1 MDITLFS
8 TILVNI
14 SIVAGVIFAIL
25 QIRHATKTQN
35 TGLVI
40 QLNPALRA
48 DIGDLIEASNILW
61 KHEFTTY
68 EEYEEKY
75 GDPWADKALL
85 TLLAYN
91 DGLGYLL
98 HKRLI
103 DVEMIEYLSEGMV
116 TGVWEKLHPIIT
128 GMRKNYQLP
137 GLYSS
142 FEYLYNEM
150 KKHESGVH

>member
-1 MDITLFS
+1 MDITLLS
-8 TILVNI
+8 AIIVDL
-14 SIVAGVIFAIL
+14 SIVVGIIFAII

-48 DIGDLIEASNILW
+48 DIGDLIESSNIIFQQ
-61 KHEFTTY
+61 EFASY
-68 EEYEEKY
+68 EDYEEKY

-98 HKRLI
+98 RKRYVDKEI
-103 DVEMIEYLSEGMV
+103 VEYLSEDMV
-116 TGVWEKLHPIIT
+116 TGVWEKLQPIIT
-128 GMRKNYQLP
+128 GMRKRFP

-150 KKHESGVH
+150 KEP